1 MLATT
6 IVIMILFVLLVGMAG
21 IMHPMDEREREIEDR
36 LQEEYLREWK
46 KEHEKGTKNDKS

>member
-36 LQEEYLREWK
+36 IQEEYLREWK
-46 KEHEKGTKNDKS
+46 KEHEKGTKK